1 MDKKM
6 AYYIHVK
13 LFMIL
18 VLGFSQYSILQTK
31 SGLVKTVPK
40 IANDSRNFEVR
51 QISDIFGCMSLCNGN
66 AATMLEIASNLT
78 FNKKTYTRAF
88 VEYYRQGVDILQTTW
103 NINKEYSNYFENEYF
118 LRDRSYGSMEIIIVE
133 MSFRRKQFVER
144 FRNSNVGSDH
154 LSDYLEYAERE
165 FERPSRVKVIRLS
178 TADDKFE
185 MYKFR
190 KRNFQQAVNAVKRY
204 ELEILRIREDIIR
217 NYTKPHL
224 NYGMLPYLP
233 SAVSSIRSRQ
243 SSSDHLLWEKMTEA
257 EVLVNQRLVY
267 YKHIKRR
274 CNRAKISVCTN
285 LRSIKR
291 MLKIMKKDLHKR
303 RSKWYLSTNEQKTE
317 TPKLIKNLRRCNKE
331 LRNCDL

>member
-40 IANDSRNFEVR
+40 IANDSRNFE
-51 QISDIFGCMSLCNGN
+51 
-66 AATMLEIASNLT
+66 
-78 FNKKTYTRAF
+78 
-88 VEYYRQGVDILQTTW
+88 
-103 NINKEYSNYFENEYF
+103 
-118 LRDRSYGSMEIIIVE
+118 
-133 MSFRRKQFVER
+133 
-144 FRNSNVGSDH
+144 
-154 LSDYLEYAERE
+154 
-165 FERPSRVKVIRLS
+165 VIRLS

-257 EVLVNQRLVY
+257 EVL
-267 YKHIKRR
+267 

-331 LRNCDL
+331 LSKINSLIRHWYRQQRQNNNYKSNRQTRKQYRTTKGIKS